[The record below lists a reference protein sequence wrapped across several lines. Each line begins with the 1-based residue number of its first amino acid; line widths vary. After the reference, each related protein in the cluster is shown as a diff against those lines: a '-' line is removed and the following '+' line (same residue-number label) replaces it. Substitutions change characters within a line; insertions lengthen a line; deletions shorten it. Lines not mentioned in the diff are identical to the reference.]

1 MKKIFNCLICSLIIF
16 SYCDEKPYA
25 AKDYSYL
32 LNMKGFDQSLLK
44 THFTLYEGY
53 VKNTNLILSKVK
65 ELEKE
70 NSSRSYEYGAF
81 KRRFGWEFNGMRLHE
96 LYFENLGGEGGA
108 PKDLNLISQINSQYG
123 SYENLKKD
131 LVATGLM
138 RGIGWVLLTRDE
150 TDGRLIVTWI
160 NEHDVGHLALGN
172 ILLAMDVW
180 EHAYITQFGLKREDY
195 IDAFFKNLNW
205 NAVEQRYKKS
215 LKK

>member
-1 MKKIFNCLICSLIIF
+1 
-16 SYCDEKPYA
+16 
-25 AKDYSYL
+25 
-32 LNMKGFDQSLLK
+32 MKGFDQSLLK

-65 ELEKE
+65 EMEKE
-70 NSSRSYEYGAF
+70 NLSRSYEYGAF

-108 PKDLNLISQINSQYG
+108 PKDLNLVSQINAQYG
-123 SYENLKKD
+123 SFENLKKD
-131 LVATGLM
+131 LLATGLM

-195 IDAFFKNLNW
+195 IEAFFKNVNW
-205 NAVEQRYKKS
+205 NTVEKRYKLS